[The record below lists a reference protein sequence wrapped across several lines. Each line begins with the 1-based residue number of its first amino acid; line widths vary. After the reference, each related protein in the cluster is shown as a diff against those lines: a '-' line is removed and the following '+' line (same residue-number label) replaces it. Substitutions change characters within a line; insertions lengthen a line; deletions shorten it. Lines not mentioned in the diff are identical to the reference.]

1 MRYRTYSY
9 LLDAAS
15 WTGCTTELLD
25 GGAAL
30 IRHPDFT
37 LWVSIPFIDTEE
49 GGAARLMSGKLSPPM
64 AEALGIEVDTW
75 VDDLKINILCT
86 SFEWVP
92 APLWMLF
99 VSPLLAW
106 AIEGKNKTFTWPKG
120 RSWKPWHRSFWH
132 GGWHA

>member
-37 LWVSIPFIDTEE
+37 LWVSIPFLDAEE
-49 GGAARLMSGKLSPPM
+49 GGAARLMSGRLSPQM
-64 AEALGIEVDTW
+64 AEALGIEV
-75 VDDLKINILCT
+75 
-86 SFEWVP
+86 P
-92 APLWMLF
+92 AEPWWKR
-99 VSPLLAW
+99 LL
-106 AIEGKNKTFTWPKG
+106 
-120 RSWKPWHRSFWH
+120 HRL
-132 GGWHA
+132 GVAPA